1 MSRRALI
8 GFIIAAIATVALL
21 VVYFLDQRIP
31 RDPSDVGNS
40 AGNLHNGGY
49 FFEMDGKVYFA
60 NPADSYCLYSMNTD
74 ETKPK
79 RLTSMGVK
87 YISGANGYLYFY
99 MDSTH
104 KATSV
109 KGLGSATNQYGIY
122 RCRTDG
128 RDQVC
133 LLRDFCGECQ
143 LCGEYV
149 YYQVKTDGGSLN
161 RIRVDKQDKSKIADE
176 KISPVCYDDG
186 VIYYTGV
193 SSDHNIHALNTKA
206 SNSTYDVL
214 YGNYFFPVVNGYY
227 IYYLNGDSNYSLWR
241 TNLVNGGTEIVT
253 TERLD
258 CYTMDNNYIY
268 YCYSNG
274 LLSQLK
280 RCNLDGSN
288 QIVLFQGVVN
298 DLNLTSKYLYFKVYG
313 NDTVLYH
320 IPLDGSA
327 QASVVEIKLEK

>member
-1 MSRRALI
+1 MSRRVLI
-8 GFIIAAIATVALL
+8 GFIIAAILTTGLL
-21 VVYFLDQRIP
+21 VLYFLDQQIP

-60 NPADSYCLYSMNTD
+60 NPADSYCLYSMDLD
-74 ETKPK
+74 ESNPK

-104 KATSV
+104 KAAQV

-122 RCRTDG
+122 RCKVNG

-143 LCGEYV
+143 LCGEYI
-149 YYQVKTDGGSLN
+149 YYQGKLDGGTLN
-161 RIRVDKQDKSKIADE
+161 RIRVDKQDKSVVAPE
-176 KISPVCYDDG
+176 AISPVCYYDG

-193 SSDHNIHALNTKA
+193 SSDHHIHALNTKA
-206 SNSTYDVL
+206 NYATYDVL
-214 YGNYFFPVVNGYY
+214 YGNYFFPVINGYY
-227 IYYLNGDSNYSLWR
+227 MYYLNGDDNYSICR
-241 TNLVNGGTEIVT
+241 TNMVNGSSEVVT
-253 TERLD
+253 KDRAD
-258 CYTMDNNYIY
+258 CFTMNDSYIY
-268 YCYSNG
+268 YCYSDG
-274 LLSQLK
+274 LLSQLR
-280 RCNLDGSN
+280 RCDIDGGN
-288 QIVLFQGVVN
+288 TVILFQGVVN
-298 DLNLTSKYLYFKVYG
+298 ELNLTSRYLYFKVYG

-327 QASVVEIKLEK
+327 PASAVNIKMK